1 MSKQMISKL
10 EAQYFIIQEVAD
22 YLKEQHELAGDEM
35 VSEMFDLGVEYR
47 RALENAYYNVKDAL
61 SPMICTERFIKAIRH
76 ELEAEELYVNTE
88 TEESLFVERFE
99 NLAKAIREQ
108 SEEIL

>member
-10 EAQYFIIQEVAD
+10 EAQYLIIVEVAD
-22 YLKEQHELAGDEM
+22 FLKEQHELAGGYIE
-35 VSEMFDLGVEYR
+35 EEYFDCGTEYR

-61 SPMICTERFIKAIRH
+61 SPMISAERFIKAIRH